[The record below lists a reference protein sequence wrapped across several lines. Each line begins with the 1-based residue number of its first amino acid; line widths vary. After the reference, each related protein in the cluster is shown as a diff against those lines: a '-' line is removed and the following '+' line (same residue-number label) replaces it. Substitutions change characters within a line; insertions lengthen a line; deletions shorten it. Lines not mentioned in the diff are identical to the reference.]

1 MPELQARVPVWSCDH
16 GTPTPGVPS
25 ARYTSSM
32 TKSHRLLV
40 PMLLGLLVGCAAPEP
55 GWQRLWETD
64 WTRHGD
70 GSTWV
75 LGVEADGREVVA
87 ESRGVELRSTLI
99 NLGSEPGE
107 VRLDG
112 PSGVLAWQLGPGEQ
126 RSVRETLTRGVHRF
140 ASSPGVVLAG
150 PRLGRA
156 LDNPRLVV
164 VILVDT
170 LRDDHVNADLMP
182 GVTRFFTGGRRWT
195 DAVANAPWTLPS
207 VASFF
212 AAEPVLELTSP
223 EGEIVG
229 LPEATATW
237 ATMLHEAGF
246 EGGATVANITVHA
259 LNGYAGGF
267 SEYLLPESLDVGE
280 APDGSWVVGE
290 GRRWLA
296 EHEGEDAFLYLH
308 LMDPHA
314 PYRSHADPEVAPPD
328 LNPLIDR
335 SREATPGEAALLA
348 ELYAGEVRHVDE
360 LLAPFLNE
368 LPDSAVVVLTA
379 DHGEGLG
386 EHGAWGH
393 GLNLY
398 REALRVP
405 LLLRAPSLTP
415 GAVEAPVQLMDVGPT
430 VLGLAGVS
438 VDEHTAGRSLLRGG
452 SPSPLV
458 SVTFGSGPL
467 RWAWRQGSDKVVL
480 RTAPQAGLGAESRT
494 RFGEQRPLPSGIFHF
509 DLVRDPAENEPK
521 PLPHELSAEAG
532 AVFAGTAGRLVPGL
546 QLMLWDGAGP
556 AEAALELDA
565 EPEVIQAWS
574 TSRVTVSRIGDR
586 FELRCA
592 EAALCAVSLAAASVG
607 ETVSV
612 AGASPAW
619 RGVEPGAVVDPRTYP
634 PPTELDGGFRL
645 WWNPPRTIIVGG
657 YDETI
662 ERLRALGYV
671 D

>member
-1 MPELQARVPVWSCDH
+1 
-16 GTPTPGVPS
+16 
-25 ARYTSSM
+25 M
-32 TKSHRLLV
+32 TKSQRLLV
-40 PMLLGLLVGCAAPEP
+40 LMLLGWLVGCAAAEP
-55 GWQRLWETD
+55 GWQRLWEND

-75 LGVEADGREVVA
+75 LGVEADGREVDA
-87 ESRGVELRSTLI
+87 GARGVELRVTLT
-99 NLGSEPGE
+99 NLGPEPAE

-112 PSGVLAWQLGPGEQ
+112 PGEPLAWKLGPGEQ
-126 RSVRETLTRGVHRF
+126 RPVREVLRNGVHRF

-156 LDNPRLVV
+156 LENPRLVV

-182 GVTRFFTGGRRWT
+182 GVTRFFADGRRWT

-223 EGEIVG
+223 GGEIVG
-229 LPEATATW
+229 LPKGTATW
-237 ATMLHEAGF
+237 GTRLHEAGF
-246 EGGATVANITVHA
+246 EGGAAVANITVHA
-259 LNGYAGGF
+259 HNGYAGGF
-267 SEYLLPESLDVGE
+267 SEYLLPESLDIGE
-280 APDGSWVVGE
+280 APDGAWVVAE

-314 PYRSHADPEVAPPD
+314 PYRKHTDPDFVPPD

-335 SREATPGEAALLA
+335 SREPTPDEAILLP

-360 LLAPFLNE
+360 LLTPFLDE

-405 LLLRAPSLTP
+405 LLLRAPSLPSGGTVD
-415 GAVEAPVQLMDVGPT
+415 GPVQLVDVGPT
-430 VLGLAGVS
+430 VLDLAGVPA
-438 VDEHTAGRSLLRGG
+438 DEHATGRSLLRGG
-452 SPSPLV
+452 SPGPVV
-458 SVTFGSGPL
+458 SATFGSGPL

-494 RFGEQRPLPSGIFHF
+494 RFGEKKPFPSGIFHF
-509 DLVRDPAENEPK
+509 DLARDPAEDDPGA
-521 PLPHELSAEAG
+521 LPDRISAEAG
-532 AVFAGTAGRLVPGL
+532 AAFADTAGRLVPGL
-546 QLMLWDGAGP
+546 QLMLWDGSGP
-556 AEAALELDA
+556 AEAALELGG
-565 EPEVIQAWS
+565 EVEVVQAWS
-574 TSRVTVSRIGDR
+574 TSPVSVSRIEGR
-586 FELRCA
+586 FELRCDDA
-592 EAALCAVSLAAASVG
+592 AALCAVSLEPESVG
-607 ETVSV
+607 ETVSI
-612 AGASPAW
+612 AGALPGW
-619 RGVEPGAVVDPRTYP
+619 RDVAPGAVVDPRTVP
-634 PPTELDGGFRL
+634 LPAELGGGFQL
-645 WWNPPRTIIVGG
+645 WWNPPRSIVVGG
-657 YDETI
+657 YEETLQ
-662 ERLRALGYV
+662 RLKALGYV